1 MDDFSDDGFDDL
13 NDTVLQELE
22 NNAIQ
27 FTQAQQLAQSQAAPP
42 AQNDAFEY
50 EFEDDDLDDTVVIDE
65 HALPPPRPAPQ
76 QTAVPIQQPR
86 HTTTGTQRWNQHLPP
101 SRLAYPARPQYA
113 PPSRPVPPP
122 LPSRQRYPAGSSQR
136 HPPVA
141 SARPQQGAQQ
151 SQFARPPV
159 PIPHTYAAR
168 PSQVHHGAGPASQN
182 EIIATLRARVSELE
196 SHLTASNGENS
207 ILRSARGKDRVTF
220 ETEIARIKRENAEKL
235 AEQERIA
242 EQARAAE
249 RSTATELQFA
259 RQDLREGLGRTKSKR
274 KDGPATPR
282 KDRTW
287 GMADGF
293 DGIEVLSSP
302 SKTQNLRRKDSGP
315 AAVPAVERTP
325 TRGKRKRPIVD
336 SPTFALETD
345 GGDSVFDSADAVN
358 APSFSSS
365 TVPRPLPL
373 DFLRLFLDHTAIHDQ
388 PPTFDVF
395 SHYTFPADQK
405 HSLASII
412 LQKLPQMGTPGEPLT
427 LLVDFADMLIE
438 MWHQCLAQRYYG
450 PIYHLVALT
459 MYTLELNAAEV
470 APHIISSLIPV
481 CATTCRLVA
490 LPRLNSVDGDLS
502 AHPDAVVRQLCL
514 NIDVTHCLSL
524 LYLAA
529 LACLPAPLQV
539 SDASDAPQPCPQ
551 LEFWRTMEF
560 DFVLTMLSPKHPETD
575 WLVMMSILRT
585 SVTSTSIGPIPSST
599 TESPSGRSETRNP
612 RAVAA
617 TVIDC
622 VSSFLCEGPR
632 WAAHGSA
639 KEVAVRWAA
648 LETLT
653 TFATSH
659 FGALQIAES
668 DVAIPRLVTVL
679 CWAIDRLYDSDL
691 PLQTGK
697 RMDTGNSRPDGG
709 DEMDVDQQDLDGTE
723 DMKIDGGEPDAEALG
738 VTEETALDAITDPMS
753 LLYNIISR
761 ATRLLHFIVTDPRTS
776 DAANTSAKLAA
787 SHGGSQRYFLALA
800 RLNFAE
806 EDLVLEAGIDAETV
820 ELAHELLEL
829 AVTPDEGEEIGDMFD

>member
-42 AQNDAFEY
+42 AQNNAFEY
-50 EFEDDDLDDTVVIDE
+50 EFDDDDLDDTVVIDE
-65 HALPPPRPAPQ
+65 HALPPPRPPPQ
-76 QTAVPIQQPR
+76 QTALPTQQPR
-86 HTTTGTQRWNQHLPP
+86 HTTTGIQRWNHQLPS
-101 SRLAYPARPQYA
+101 SRSAYPQRPQYA
-113 PPSRPVPPP
+113 PPRPVPPP
-122 LPSRQRYPAGSSQR
+122 LPSRQRYPSGPSQR
-136 HPPVA
+136 QPPA
-141 SARPQQGAQQ
+141 SSARPQQGPQQ
-151 SQFARPPV
+151 SQFARPPLQ
-159 PIPHTYAAR
+159 AAR
-168 PSQVHHGAGPASQN
+168 PYAVPPSQAHHGAGPASQN
-182 EIIATLRARVSELE
+182 EIIAALRARVSELE
-196 SHLTASNGENS
+196 SHLTASHGENS
-207 ILRSARGKDRVTF
+207 ILRSARGKDRANF
-220 ETEIARIKRENAEKL
+220 ETEIARIKRETTEKL

-259 RQDLREGLGRTKSKR
+259 RQDLREGLGRAKSKR

-302 SKTQNLRRKDSGP
+302 SKTQTLRRKDSGP
-315 AAVPAVERTP
+315 SALPPGERTP

-345 GGDSVFDSADAVN
+345 GGDSVFDNARTVN
-358 APSFSSS
+358 TPALSSQ
-365 TVPRPLPL
+365 LFPL

-395 SHYTFPADQK
+395 SHYAFPADQK

-412 LQKLPQMGTPGEPLT
+412 LQRLPQMGTPGEPLT
-427 LLVDFADMLIE
+427 LLVEFADMLIE

-450 PIYHLVALT
+450 PIYHLVALIV
-459 MYTLELNAAEV
+459 YTLELNATEV
-470 APHIISSLIPV
+470 ASHIISALIPV

-502 AHPDAVVRQLCL
+502 RHPDAVVRQLCL

-529 LACLPAPLQV
+529 LACLPAPVQG
-539 SDASDAPQPCPQ
+539 SDTSDVPRPSPQ

-575 WLVMMSILRT
+575 WWAMMSILRT
-585 SVTSTSIGPIPSST
+585 SVTSDSIGPIPSST
-599 TESPSGRSETRNP
+599 TEPSSGRAETRNP

-622 VSSFLCEGPR
+622 VSSFLCEPPR
-632 WAAHGSA
+632 WAAHGSG
-639 KEVAVRWAA
+639 KEILVRSAA

-653 TFATSH
+653 MFATSH

-668 DVAIPRLVTVL
+668 DVAIPRLVAVL

-691 PLQTGK
+691 PLQVEKQAGT
-697 RMDTGNSRPDGG
+697 RNFPG
-709 DEMDVDQQDLDGTE
+709 DRGDKMDVDQHAPVGTE
-723 DMKIDGGEPDAEALG
+723 AMVTDGAKSNAEALG
-738 VTEETALDAITDPMS
+738 VTNETTLDTITDPMS
-753 LLYNIISR
+753 LLYDIISL

-776 DAANTSAKLAA
+776 MAANTSAKLAA

-806 EDLVLEAGIDAETV
+806 EDLVMEAGIDAETV

-829 AVTPDEGEEIGDMFD
+829 AVTPDEGEEISDMFD

>member
-42 AQNDAFEY
+42 VQDNAFEY
-50 EFEDDDLDDTVVIDE
+50 DFDDDDLDDTVVIDE
-65 HALPPPRPAPQ
+65 HALPPPRPPQ
-76 QTAVPIQQPR
+76 QTALPTQQPR
-86 HTTTGTQRWNQHLPP
+86 HPTTGIQRWNPQLPP
-101 SRLAYPARPQYA
+101 SRSVYPQRPQY
-113 PPSRPVPPP
+113 V
-122 LPSRQRYPAGSSQR
+122 Q
-136 HPPVA
+136 PPVS
-141 SARPQQGAQQ
+141 SARPQQAPRQ
-151 SQFARPPV
+151 SQFTRPPLQ
-159 PIPHTYAAR
+159 AAR
-168 PSQVHHGAGPASQN
+168 PYAVPPSQAHHGAGPASQN

-196 SHLTASNGENS
+196 SHLTASHGENS
-207 ILRSARGKDRVTF
+207 ILRSARGKDRATF
-220 ETEIARIKRENAEKL
+220 ETEIARIKRETTEKL

-259 RQDLREGLGRTKSKR
+259 RQDLREGLGRAKPKR
-274 KDGPATPR
+274 KDGGGPATPR

-302 SKTQNLRRKDSGP
+302 SKTQTLRRKDSGP
-315 AAVPAVERTP
+315 SALPPGERTP

-345 GGDSVFDSADAVN
+345 GGEVFDNARTVN
-358 APSFSSS
+358 IPTIPSNIF
-365 TVPRPLPL
+365 PL
-373 DFLRLFLDHTAIHDQ
+373 DFLRLFLDHTAIYDQ

-395 SHYTFPADQK
+395 SHYAFPADPK

-412 LQKLPQMGTPGEPLT
+412 LQRLPQMGVPGEPLT
-427 LLVDFADMLIE
+427 LLVEFADMLIE

-450 PIYHLVALT
+450 PIYHLVALIV
-459 MYTLELNAAEV
+459 YTLELNATEV
-470 APHIISSLIPV
+470 ASHIISLLIPV
-481 CATTCRLVA
+481 CITTCRLVA
-490 LPRLNSVDGDLS
+490 LPRLNSVGGDLS
-502 AHPDAVVRQLCL
+502 THPDTVVRQLYL

-529 LACLPAPLQV
+529 LACLPAPLQG
-539 SDASDAPQPCPQ
+539 SDASPQ

-585 SVTSTSIGPIPSST
+585 SVTCDSIGPIPSST
-599 TESPSGRSETRNP
+599 TEPSSGRTEARNP

-622 VSSFLCEGPR
+622 VSSFLCEPPR
-632 WAAHGSA
+632 WAAHGSG
-639 KEVAVRWAA
+639 KEIMVRSAA

-653 TFATSH
+653 IFATSH
-659 FGALQIAES
+659 FGTLQIAES

-691 PLQTGK
+691 PVQVEKQTG
-697 RMDTGNSRPDGG
+697 TGNSRGNRG
-709 DEMDVDQQDLDGTE
+709 DQQV
-723 DMKIDGGEPDAEALG
+723 PNDAEAMEIDGAKSHSEPLG
-738 VTEETALDAITDPMS
+738 ITDETTLDVITDPIS
-753 LLYNIISR
+753 LLYHIISL
-761 ATRLLHFIVTDPRTS
+761 ATRLLHFIITDPRTS
-776 DAANTSAKLAA
+776 IAANTSAKLAA

-806 EDLVLEAGIDAETV
+806 EDLVMEAGIDAETV

-829 AVTPDEGEEIGDMFD
+829 AVTPDEGEEISDMFD